1 MKSFNVEG
9 VVLNEKSLTILRDL
23 QESDNIG
30 IELSCQLLD
39 TTIYNIANPDMG
51 MSEHE
56 RLSTVSA
63 LLDFKRQ
70 INELKK
76 EMNHET
82 TE

>member
-1 MKSFNVEG
+1 MKNVNVGG
-9 VVLNEKSLTILRDL
+9 VLLNEKSLAILRDL
-23 QESDNIG
+23 QENDNIG

-56 RLSTVSA
+56 RLNTVSA

-76 EMNHET
+76 EINHET

>member
-1 MKSFNVEG
+1 MKNVNVGG
-9 VVLNEKSLTILRDL
+9 VLLNEKSLAILRDL

-56 RLSTVSA
+56 RLNIVSA

-70 INELKK
+70 INELKGDI
-76 EMNHET
+76 NHET
-82 TE
+82 AE